1 MKTENL
7 KKIIVPIIAFALF
20 VSAIFLF
27 VMPTKVT
34 CAEELSTG
42 KSAYMIDY
50 KTGNVIYARNENDR
64 LPIASMVK
72 IMTALLTF
80 EEIEKGNLSY
90 DDEIVVSERAS
101 SMGGSQIF
109 LDTNAKVKVENLLKS
124 VIISSANDSC
134 VALAEKIGGS
144 VEGFV
149 KLMNEKA
156 ISLNMQNTH
165 FVNCTGLPAPES
177 FSSAKDVSTMFSQLI
192 SHPRYFEFS
201 KIWMEDFVH
210 PSGRVTGMANTNKLV
225 RFYDGCDGG
234 KTGFTSE
241 AKFCLAA
248 TAKRNGMR
256 VIAVVIG
263 EESSKTRFKEV
274 SNMFDFAFANCSNE
288 VLTSKTD
295 TVANVKVS
303 GGKDKRVAVNLEKDA
318 VVFRLKNEN
327 ATFDVKYELK
337 NSVKAPVKQGDI
349 VGTAYV
355 TKNGVVIEE
364 INVVASKDVEKAS
377 FIDYFKRIGDR
388 W

>member
-1 MKTENL
+1 MKTEIL
-7 KKIIVPIIAFALF
+7 KKIIVPIIAFSLF
-20 VSAIFLF
+20 VSAILLCN
-27 VMPTKVT
+27 MPTKVT
-34 CAEELSTG
+34 YAEELSTG

-50 KTGNVIYARNENDR
+50 ETGNVIYARNENER

-90 DDEIVVSERAS
+90 DEEIVVSERAS

-109 LDTNAKVKVENLLKS
+109 LDTNAKIKVENLLKS

-134 VALAEKIGGS
+134 VALAERIGGS

-149 KLMNEKA
+149 KMMNDKA
-156 ISLNMQNTH
+156 CSLDMQNTH
-165 FVNCTGLPAPES
+165 FVNCTGLPAPEG
-177 FSSAKDVSTMFSQLI
+177 FSSAKDVSIMFSALI
-192 SHPRYFEFS
+192 SHPRYFDFA

-210 PSGRVTGMANTNKLV
+210 PSGRVTGMANTNKLI
-225 RFYDGCDGG
+225 RFYNGCDGG

-248 TAKRNGMR
+248 TAKRNDMR
-256 VIAVVIG
+256 IIAVVIG

-274 SNMFDFAFANCSNE
+274 SNMFDFAFANCTNE
-288 VLTSKTD
+288 VLMSKD
-295 TVANVKVS
+295 EIVANVLVS
-303 GGKDKRVAVNLEKDA
+303 GGKEKRVGVSLEKDA
-318 VVFRLKNEN
+318 VVFKMKNEKSY
-327 ATFDVKYELK
+327 FDINYEI
-337 NSVKAPVKQGDI
+337 NDRVKAPIRQGDI

-355 TKNGVVIEE
+355 TKDGVVIDT
-364 INVVASKDVEKAS
+364 INVVVTKDVKKANLW
-377 FIDYFKRIGDR
+377 DYFKRIGDK

>member
-1 MKTENL
+1 MKTEIL
-7 KKIIVPIIAFALF
+7 KKIIVPIIAFSLI
-20 VSAIFLF
+20 VSAILLYNI
-27 VMPTKVT
+27 PTKVT
-34 CAEELSTG
+34 YAEELSTG
-42 KSAYMIDY
+42 KAAYMIDY
-50 KTGNVIYARNENDR
+50 ETGNVIYARNENER

-109 LDTNAKVKVENLLKS
+109 LDTNAKIKVENLLKS

-134 VALAEKIGGS
+134 VALAERIGGS

-149 KLMNEKA
+149 KMMNDKA
-156 ISLNMQNTH
+156 ISLDMQNTH
-165 FVNCTGLPAPES
+165 FVNCTGLPAPEG
-177 FSSAKDVSTMFSQLI
+177 FSSAKDVSIMFKELI
-192 SHPRYFEFS
+192 SYPRYFEFA

-210 PSGRVTGMANTNKLV
+210 PNGRVTGMANTNKLI
-225 RFYDGCDGG
+225 RFYNGCDGG

-248 TAKRNGMR
+248 TAKRNDMR
-256 VIAVVIG
+256 IIAVVIG

-274 SNMFDFAFANCSNE
+274 SSMFDFAFANCTNE
-288 VLTSKTD
+288 LLMSKD
-295 TVANVKVS
+295 EIVANVLVS
-303 GGKDKRVAVNLEKDA
+303 GGKEKRVGVSLDRDA
-318 VVFRLKNEN
+318 VVFKMKNEKAFYDIN
-327 ATFDVKYELK
+327 YEI
-337 NSVKAPVKQGDI
+337 NDRVRAPIRQGDI

-355 TKNGVVIEE
+355 TKDGVVIDI
-364 INVVASKDVEKAS
+364 INVVVTKDVKKAS
-377 FIDYFKRIGDR
+377 LWDYFKRIGNK